1 MLWNWLIDQ
10 IPWWVQMIILA
21 AVVGLPTLLVAFMI
35 WGPKAV
41 LRAVLPVL
49 GVILTLGLASRFR
62 QQGYRDRTDQE
73 LEAKRKADAVVVDKR
88 DEAKRA
94 PESVLNQKVDKWS
107 RD

>member
-62 QQGYRDRTDQE
+62 QAGYRDRK
-73 LEAKRKADAVVVDKR
+73 LEEDRAADRAEKTVDK
-88 DEAKRA
+88 ARA
-94 PESVLNQKVDKWS
+94 DVKALPDDKLDKETDRWT
-107 RD
+107 R

>member
-1 MLWNWLIDQ
+1 MLWDWVLYQ
-10 IPWWVQMIILA
+10 VPWWLQTAVLA
-21 AVVGLPTLLVAFMI
+21 LIVGVPILLVAFMV